1 MKRRFLSMI
10 MCLAMLVGVIS
21 AGVVTSSAARTKV
34 NKVDIFVD
42 TPYAGRQMDF
52 SAEIGRDA
60 EEQGYGMYR
69 YRDAGDG
76 TMLAVQWVDETD
88 GVYKKP
94 GSRFE
99 KGHSYRVEVGIYA
112 RDGYYFDYNR
122 PVSGSVSAW
131 WYMNH
136 LSVNGDNENANLK
149 EIIKGVGAKDHSKYL
164 AVVYNFGVCTDAPA
178 DKVIDRAMVY
188 HLETPFA
195 GNHPDYEV
203 TVDPGEGRDGLSL
216 NPNPAYA
223 VNWYAVVGDYSIL
236 LSSDDVFTVG
246 TTYRVDVSLM
256 ADLGYRFKYD
266 NPETPNMTWIDI
278 EGHRAT
284 ATNSFNYIRD
294 IPERELMISYTFA
307 PCPGD
312 TVSRIEITGVAEP
325 VAGETPSYSAVMLSE
340 ACDFS
345 DYEDSKNKNGACW
358 YDYTA
363 GDFVKKNDTFIAGHE
378 YSITFEIHAN
388 EGYRF
393 DTGYVEALVNG
404 NEAEVNYYS
413 EGDSIHYVEYKFE
426 PCFGGEL
433 ITEVRVKDVIAPVPG
448 ENPSPEMTLSA
459 IGCDGYIM
467 GFVDMAKEAIL
478 GADDVF
484 EEGHVYRAYFVLYVV
499 DTENYRLASNM
510 TVLVNGDN
518 GEVIDIM
525 GENSSMMF
533 YYEFPTCEPD
543 SVPGDVNRDTKIN
556 LADVSLMLKYIAKWN
571 VELDLDA
578 ADVTGDSKVNLGDVS
593 LMLKYIAKWDVVL
606 K

>member
-1 MKRRFLSMI
+1 MKRKILSMI
-10 MCLAMLVGVIS
+10 MCLVVLVGVIS
-21 AGVVTSSAARTKV
+21 SGVVTSSAARTKV

-42 TPYAGRQMDF
+42 TPYAGRMMDF
-52 SAEIGRDA
+52 TAVIGDSAG
-60 EEQGYGMYR
+60 EQGYGLYR
-69 YRDAGDG
+69 YREAADG

-94 GSRFE
+94 GSRFI

-112 RDGYYFDYNR
+112 RDGYYFDYSR
-122 PVSGSVSAW
+122 PVSGSVSAL

-164 AVVYNFGVCTDAPA
+164 AVVYDFGVCTDAPA
-178 DKVIDRAMVY
+178 NKVLDKAMVY

-195 GNHPDYEV
+195 GNHPDFEV

-223 VNWYAVVGDYSIL
+223 VNWYAIVGDYSIR

-278 EGHRAT
+278 EGHRAE

-312 TVSRIEITGVAEP
+312 TVSLIEITGVIPPA
-325 VAGETPSYSAVMLSE
+325 AGETPSYEAIMLSE
-340 ACDFS
+340 ACVFS

-363 GDFVKKNDTFIAGHE
+363 GDFLRTTDTFIAGHE
-378 YSITFEIHAN
+378 YSITFELFAAD
-388 EGYRF
+388 GYRF
-393 DTGYVEALVNG
+393 DRGYVEATING
-404 NEAEVNYYS
+404 YEAKVTYYS
-413 EGDSIHYVEYKFE
+413 DGDNIHYVEYKFA
-426 PCFGGEL
+426 PCFDGEYIPSVD
-433 ITEVRVKDVIAPVPG
+433 ITNVVSPMPG
-448 ENPSPEMTLSA
+448 EKPVYNATISE
-459 IGCDGYIM
+459 GCTITHIDWGWEDIQELMDPDYAFADGNTYGI
-467 GFVDMAKEAIL
+467 FFWVEFSDP
-478 GADDVF
+478 
-484 EEGHVYRAYFVLYVV
+484 
-499 DTENYRLASNM
+499 ENYRFTNNM
-510 TVLVNGDN
+510 IVTVNGK
-518 GEVIDIM
+518 EAT
-525 GENSSMMF
+525 
-533 YYEFPTCEPD
+533 YEFFSDGTLFVEYIFEPCGMEFRYL
-543 SVPGDVNRDTKIN
+543 PGDANTDGAVNLSDVTAILQYIAKWNVQIDTDAADVVRDGIIN
-556 LADVSLMLKYIAKWN
+556 LSDVTLLLKYIAKWN
-571 VELDLDA
+571 V
-578 ADVTGDSKVNLGDVS
+578 VLG
-593 LMLKYIAKWDVVL
+593 
-606 K
+606 